1 MKQKTLVWVALFVV
15 LALVSGGIYLFAG
28 HQGTL
33 AAIYIDGE
41 LYDTID
47 LAAVVVPYER
57 TVETADGYN
66 TLLVSHGSIA
76 VKEADCPGQDCVH
89 QGSIS
94 DGLIP
99 IVCLPHRIVIQIED
113 GT

>member
-1 MKQKTLVWVALFVV
+1 MLFVA
-15 LALVSGGIYLFAG
+15 LALVSGGIYLFGG
-28 HQGTL
+28 HDGTV

-47 LAAVVVPYER
+47 LAAVVMPYEV
-57 TVETADGYN
+57 TIQTDSGYN
-66 TLLVSHGSIA
+66 TLRVSHGSIEVA
-76 VKEADCPGQDCVH
+76 QADCPGQDCVH

-99 IVCLPHRIVIQIED
+99 IVCLPHRMVIQIED

>member
-1 MKQKTLVWVALFVV
+1 MKRKTLFWVLLFLVLV
-15 LALVSGGIYLFAG
+15 LASGSVYLFGG
-28 HQGTL
+28 HEGTA
-33 AAIYIDGE
+33 AAIYVDGV

-47 LAAVVVPYER
+47 LAAVVIPYER
-57 TVETADGYN
+57 TIETDYGYN
-66 TLLVSHGSIA
+66 TLLVSHGEISVA
-76 VKEADCPGQDCVH
+76 RADCAGQDCVH

-99 IVCLPHRIVIQIED
+99 IVCLPHHVVIQIED